1 MVKIIFSRVGK
12 TKQPHYRII
21 AVDKQKDPWGKSIEI
36 LGNYNPRSKETK
48 LETERIKYWISQ
60 GAQPSATVYN
70 LFVSQGVIEGKKKSS
85 TNISKK
91 RQAKLEAKK
100 PVAKEEKPVEAE
112 PKTEAPAPAETEA
125 K

>member
-36 LGNYNPRSKETK
+36 LGNYNPRNKEIK
-48 LETERIKYWISQ
+48 LEVERIKYWISK
-60 GAQPSATVYN
+60 GAQPSATVFN
-70 LFVSQGVIEGKKKSS
+70 LLVTQKVIEGKKKSA
-85 TNISKK
+85 TTISKK
-91 RQAKLEAKK
+91 RQTKIDAKK
-100 PVAKEEKPVEAE
+100 PVEKAEASPVTEEK
-112 PKTEAPAPAETEA
+112 APEQ